1 MRHRLINGLLW
12 VNIEWQILTL
22 FYGKSVILLFMFD
35 SFFSFILA
43 DESFVKLS
51 ALLLLIF
58 VCLVFFMLMH
68 SYRKKALWESETAER
83 SREVQMQI
91 ATLLKTQAEMQGR
104 MQTMAEIFGQRQAEL
119 NKSLSEQ
126 LNGMTANLGQTLQVQ
141 TKSTYENL
149 NRLQERLA
157 VIDAA
162 QNNIQSLA
170 GQVVQLQAIL
180 SNKQTRGTFGQ
191 GRMEAIIADA
201 LPANAYVFQ
210 AVLSNGKRPDCLI
223 HMPNKA
229 PSLVVD
235 AKFPLEAWNAMRKA
249 TSAQE
254 RQEAERQFR
263 TDMEVHIR
271 DIAQKYLISGETH
284 DTAFLFVPS
293 ESIFAT
299 IYEDFE
305 SLVQKA
311 NRAHVIIVSP
321 SLLMLSVQ
329 VVQTIMKDARMREQA
344 HLIQSEVA
352 KLMEDFGR
360 MDTRIRALQK
370 HFYKAGEDIEGIL
383 ISSSKIMKRANRI
396 ETFQLKDNNS
406 EPMEIKTSAQSQTLR
421 LVDEE

>member
-1 MRHRLINGLLW
+1 MLI
-12 VNIEWQILTL
+12 
-22 FYGKSVILLFMFD
+22 
-35 SFFSFILA
+35 
-43 DESFVKLS
+43 
-51 ALLLLIF
+51 
-58 VCLVFFMLMH
+58 H
-68 SYRKKALWESETAER
+68 SYRKKAFLANETAECV
-83 SREVQMQI
+83 RETQMQI

-126 LNGMTANLGQTLQVQ
+126 LNGMTTSLGQTLQVQ

-162 QNNIQSLA
+162 QNNIQLLT
-170 GQVVQLQAIL
+170 GQVVQLQSIL

-210 AVLSNGKRPDCLI
+210 AILSNGKRPDCLI

-229 PSLVVD
+229 PSLVID

-249 TSAQE
+249 ALVQE
-254 RQEAERQFR
+254 RREAERQFR

-271 DIAQKYLISGETH
+271 DIAQKYLIPGETH

-305 SLVQKA
+305 PLVQKA

-329 VVQTIMKDARMREQA
+329 VVQTILKDARMREQA

-352 KLMEDFGR
+352 KLMEDFGK
-360 MDTRIRALQK
+360 MDTRVRALQK
-370 HFYKAGEDIEGIL
+370 HFYKAGEDIERIL

-396 ETFQLKDNNS
+396 ETFELKENYS
-406 EPMEIKTSAQSQTLR
+406 EPTKMTTSAIQSQPLH

>member
-1 MRHRLINGLLW
+1 
-12 VNIEWQILTL
+12 
-22 FYGKSVILLFMFD
+22 MFD
-35 SFFSFILA
+35 SFFSFMLA

-51 ALLLLIF
+51 ALFLLVIF
-58 VCLVFFMLMH
+58 CLVFLMLIH
-68 SYRKKALWESETAER
+68 SHRKKALWQREAAER
-83 SREVQMQI
+83 ARETQMQI
-91 ATLLKTQAEMQGR
+91 TALLKTQAEMQGR

-126 LNGMTANLGQTLQVQ
+126 LNGMTANLGQTLQIQ

-162 QNNIQSLA
+162 QNNIQSLT

-201 LPANAYVFQ
+201 LPANAYAFQ

-223 HMPNKA
+223 YMPNKA

-249 TSAQE
+249 MTAQE

-263 TDMEVHIR
+263 TNMEVHIR
-271 DIAQKYLISGETH
+271 DIAQKYLIPGETY

-305 SLVQKA
+305 PLVQKA
-311 NRAHVIIVSP
+311 NRAHVIVVSP

-344 HLIQSEVA
+344 NLIQSEVA

-360 MDTRIRALQK
+360 MDSRVRALQK

-396 ETFQLKDNNS
+396 ENFELKDNNS
-406 EPMEIKTSAQSQTLR
+406 EPTTMTTSVQSQTLCF
-421 LVDEE
+421 VDEE